1 MRRLLPLAIALY
13 ATALGAQDSARA
25 PERLVSRR
33 PAIVKAVVAREG
45 PAADSA
51 AELRRFF
58 LSRESQLR
66 FCYVEWG
73 YKLDPDLRGDLRMH
87 VTASGWRAES
97 VTFATASAAWR
108 GEASR
113 QAELCMRRRVASW
126 RLPLSAAGRSRF
138 EATLALSAD
147 LVRIRPASP
156 PCTHARDGTTSC
168 FLPAS
173 HDGFGIWA
181 PFRF

>member
-1 MRRLLPLAIALY
+1 MRRLLPLALALH
-13 ATALGAQDSARA
+13 AAVLGAQDSARA

-73 YKLDPDLRGDLRMH
+73 HRADSTLGGELRMH
-87 VTASGWRAES
+87 VVASGWRAES
-97 VTFATASAAWR
+97 VTFESISATWR
-108 GEASR
+108 GAASVEAER
-113 QAELCMRRRVASW
+113 CMRKRVASW
-126 RLPLSAAGRSRF
+126 RLPLPMTGLSRF
-138 EATLALSAD
+138 EATLGLSAG
-147 LVRIRPASP
+147 LIRIGPASL
-156 PCTHARDGTTSC
+156 PCAHARDGTTSC

-173 HDGFGIWA
+173 VDGFGVWA